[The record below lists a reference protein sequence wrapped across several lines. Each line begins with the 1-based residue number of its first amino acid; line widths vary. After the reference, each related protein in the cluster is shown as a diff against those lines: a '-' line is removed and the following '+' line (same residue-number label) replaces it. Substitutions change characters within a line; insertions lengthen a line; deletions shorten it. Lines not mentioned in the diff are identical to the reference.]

1 MNLLQ
6 IFKKQFTAEATAH
19 RTDHHSVI
27 GMEWSVGMDST
38 EPKPPFRTKF
48 KLRKVTS
55 SPTPGTGIRHLVEFT
70 AARGGLPDQPFL
82 HQ

>member
-1 MNLLQ
+1 
-6 IFKKQFTAEATAH
+6 
-19 RTDHHSVI
+19 
-27 GMEWSVGMDST
+27 MEWSVGMDST